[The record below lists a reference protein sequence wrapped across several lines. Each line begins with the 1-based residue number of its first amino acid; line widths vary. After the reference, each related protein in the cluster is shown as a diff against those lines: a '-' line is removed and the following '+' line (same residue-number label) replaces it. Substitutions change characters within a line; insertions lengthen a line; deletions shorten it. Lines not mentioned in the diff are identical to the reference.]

1 MIQTDIIETAK
12 GAAIGFRIDL
22 DYRPPPL
29 LIIQAEHGYLACSY
43 ISKETVAKT
52 EDCMA
57 IITGVNSFEDMLKER
72 VIWASEKAIQKGVH
86 VGMHGE
92 DALNKFME

>member
-1 MIQTDIIETAK
+1 MIQTEIIETNK
-12 GAAIGFRIDL
+12 GAAFGIRIDL

-52 EDCMA
+52 DDCMA
-57 IITGVNSFEDMLKER
+57 MVAGVSTFEDMLRER
-72 VIWASEKAIQKGVH
+72 VVWASNKAIEMGVH
-86 VGMHGE
+86 VGMRGE
-92 DALNKFME
+92 DALNKFIR